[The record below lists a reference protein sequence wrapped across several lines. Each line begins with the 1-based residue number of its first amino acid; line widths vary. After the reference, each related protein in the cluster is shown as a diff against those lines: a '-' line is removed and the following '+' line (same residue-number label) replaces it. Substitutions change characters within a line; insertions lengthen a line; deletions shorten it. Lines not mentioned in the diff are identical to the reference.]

1 MACDLRLNAEGKLD
15 FRNDKKR
22 IEKKKA
28 EERKRTQEILRLH
41 ITCRLMHSS
50 YLSLSFPLLSFIF
63 YTEKIDVWLSLP
75 YCIDNPSR
83 DSRFTLY

>member
-15 FRNDKKR
+15 FRNNKKR

-50 YLSLSFPLLSFIF
+50 VPIYLFAFLCFRLFFILRKLMF
-63 YTEKIDVWLSLP
+63 GYP
-75 YCIDNPSR
+75 YPIV
-83 DSRFTLY
+83 